1 MPYVNPNKM
10 KNQSMPTVKNKS
22 VPRQNGPVPQ
32 QPKPKVVGPPKPP
45 LTAPDQAGMDKLGGV
60 QDPAERYKMALGMLG
75 QQVGNRQGNIG
86 LHFNQGQQDWLQS
99 LNPQDQMKELIAAFG
114 RQRPNFG
121 HQPLHPPGPPS
132 PVGPQPMIPD
142 ESHQA
147 PPGVQVSNPY
157 QSDQPGMY
165 HGVPYS
171 QIPAMPMPQVNLQ
184 QLLSGSGVGML
195 GGGPS
200 VSGAGVPSPIGG
212 GMQSMN
218 GGGYQ
223 APPQMSNPYQMGNM
237 NGGGYQAPPS
247 NQNPFMLSLIE
258 MLRRG
263 QNTGR

>member
-1 MPYVNPNKM
+1 MPYMNPNKM
-10 KNQSMPTVKNKS
+10 RNQSMPDVVNKT
-22 VPRQNGPVPQ
+22 VPRRNGPVPTGQ
-32 QPKPKVVGPPKPP
+32 QKKVAVPKPP
-45 LTAPDQAGMDKLGGV
+45 LAAPDQAGMDKLGGV

-75 QQVGNRQGNIG
+75 QQVGNRQGNLG

-121 HQPLHPPGPPS
+121 HQPLHPPTGPPS
-132 PVGPQPMIPD
+132 PVGPQPMVPD

-147 PPGVQVSNPY
+147 PPT
-157 QSDQPGMY
+157 DQPGMS
-165 HGVPYS
+165 HGVPWYS
-171 QIPAMPMPQVNLQ
+171 QIHSMPAVSLQ
-184 QLLSGSGVGML
+184 QLLSGGGVGML

-223 APPQMSNPYQMGNM
+223 APPQMGNPYQMGNM